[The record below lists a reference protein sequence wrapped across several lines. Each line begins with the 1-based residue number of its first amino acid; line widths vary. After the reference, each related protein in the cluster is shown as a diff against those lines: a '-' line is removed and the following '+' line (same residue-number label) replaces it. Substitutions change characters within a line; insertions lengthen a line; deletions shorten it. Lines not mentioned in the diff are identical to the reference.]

1 MKINQEKNYT
11 INKIKELCKKH
22 NRTMKEL
29 IKESNVLE
37 LAMVGFIVAL
47 LVALLIYGW
56 KLILSM
62 CIIMLPFVI
71 LAFIIKRF
79 VK

>member
-1 MKINQEKNYT
+1 
-11 INKIKELCKKH
+11 
-22 NRTMKEL
+22 MKEL
-29 IKESNVLE
+29 IKEFIKESNVSGLS
-37 LAMVGFIVAL
+37 LIIFIVAL
-47 LVALLIYGW
+47 WVALLIYGW